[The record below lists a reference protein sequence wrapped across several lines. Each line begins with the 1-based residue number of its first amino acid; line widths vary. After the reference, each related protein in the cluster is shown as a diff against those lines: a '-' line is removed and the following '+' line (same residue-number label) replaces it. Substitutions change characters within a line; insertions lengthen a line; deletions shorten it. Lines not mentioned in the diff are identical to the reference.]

1 MAASSVPAL
10 TAAYAAGKKGEAKR
24 QIGIATRFIMV
35 IAFPCAV
42 GMGILA
48 SPILQLLFRDSSELA
63 ASMLQLFSL
72 STLSNGLLQGIGR
85 MKEPI
90 KNAIIALVLH
100 LGLLAALMFL
110 FDLNIFAV
118 VIANA
123 AFGLIMCILN
133 AGSIRRYSG
142 YHQEIRKTFFVPA
155 IAAAGMGVVVWLV
168 YHGIL
173 YVLRVNAV
181 ATLLSIVI
189 GAAVYAVLLL
199 LLKGLNEQE
208 ILRFPKGRMLA
219 DVAKKMH
226 LLK

>member
-1 MAASSVPAL
+1 
-10 TAAYAAGKKGEAKR
+10 
-24 QIGIATRFIMV
+24 
-35 IAFPCAV
+35 
-42 GMGILA
+42 
-48 SPILQLLFRDSSELA
+48 
-63 ASMLQLFSL
+63 
-72 STLSNGLLQGIGR
+72 
-85 MKEPI
+85 MKESI